1 MDDAGKIQ
9 VGDNCVIGP
18 TVSMYTVEASTDVK
32 HLRDGRR
39 PQVAKGITIH
49 SDCWIDGIV
58 VITPGRVIGKGSII
72 SAGSVVTQMR
82 FSDSFHLGGGIILTL
97 SPGRAPFT
105 VVVGNPARVLCGVA
119 SL

>member
-9 VGDNCVIGP
+9 VGDSCVIGP
-18 TVSMYTVEASTDVK
+18 NVSMYTVEASTDVK

-49 SDCWIDGIV
+49 SDCWIDGSV

-72 SAGSVVTQMR
+72 SAGSVVTE
-82 FSDSFHLGGGIILTL
+82 TL
-97 SPGRAPFT
+97 SISEEELFFFFLQDVPPFT